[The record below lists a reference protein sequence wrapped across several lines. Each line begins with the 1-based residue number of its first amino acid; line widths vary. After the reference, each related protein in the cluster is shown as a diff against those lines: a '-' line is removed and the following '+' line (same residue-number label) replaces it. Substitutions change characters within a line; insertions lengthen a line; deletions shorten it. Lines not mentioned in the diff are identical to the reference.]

1 MLNTTPDATS
11 FYTQNF
17 DMYLSK
23 RRSLKKYNSNTI
35 FLVSFSITKL
45 PLSAQIF
52 DCPHIFFL
60 FSWFLEWGSKQSL
73 NSIFIG
79 LFIASFKILK
89 CLLSLTWV
97 SPAGSSGFLQA
108 DVVYETHSVGAG
120 DARRPTPWR
129 SAVLDGGR
137 KQGEGRCFCSACA
150 VSPDSFLTR
159 ITGCMFLSEFQ
170 KSIPA

>member
-52 DCPHIFFL
+52 DCPHIFF
-60 FSWFLEWGSKQSL
+60 
-73 NSIFIG
+73 
-79 LFIASFKILK
+79 
-89 CLLSLTWV
+89 C
-97 SPAGSSGFLQA
+97 
-108 DVVYETHSVGAG
+108 SVGFWSGVPSKA
-120 DARRPTPWR
+120 
-129 SAVLDGGR
+129 
-137 KQGEGRCFCSACA
+137 
-150 VSPDSFLTR
+150 
-159 ITGCMFLSEFQ
+159 
-170 KSIPA
+170 